1 VANFVVTMEHGPRW
15 DASRGIRAQDSF
27 AEHAAFMD
35 ALVEDGFVIL
45 GGPLDGGRAAL
56 LAVEAADEPQLRAR
70 LAADPWAP
78 MHLLHVGSV
87 QRWELW
93 LDGRTAAVRNT

>member
-1 VANFVVTMEHGPRW
+1 VATFAVTMAHGPRW
-15 DASRGIRAQDSF
+15 DAGRGIRAQDGF
-27 AEHAAFMD
+27 PEHAAFMD

-56 LAVEAADEPQLRAR
+56 LAVEAADEAQIRAR
-70 LAADPWAP
+70 LTADPWAP
-78 MHLLHVGSV
+78 HLLQVGSV

-93 LDGRTAAVRNT
+93 LDSRRTAG